1 MPGRGRPP
9 KKGISPKGV
18 PLANRQSRLQ
28 SQSPIA
34 SRNGDI
40 RSMFSRQAAKKN
52 KSPPPPDA
60 DAASPAPV
68 AKRARRDATPEA
80 FVDGVLKMV
89 HSKPEDVERAKRPQ
103 ATPEDDEPLPK
114 SPKKEPR
121 STPKSATK
129 QGSRVLTDLTNGKK
143 DKCEKSDDKDRLK
156 VKPEAKASEASK
168 SSNSEAEAKVSEEE
182 DKKKNKLETEPT
194 KTEVNSEVCKPQG
207 HLVHSFSCW

>member
-80 FVDGVLKMV
+80 FVDGVLKRERIK
-89 HSKPEDVERAKRPQ
+89 SDDILQSLLRQEDGE
-103 ATPEDDEPLPK
+103 TPEDDEPLRK

-129 QGSRVLTDLTNGKK
+129 QGSRVLADLTNGKK

-182 DKKKNKLETEPT
+182 EDKKKNKLETEPT
-194 KTEVNSEVCKPQG
+194 KTEVNSEVCM
-207 HLVHSFSCW
+207 

>member
-9 KKGISPKGV
+9 KKGVSPKGV

-80 FVDGVLKMV
+80 FVDGVLKKV
-89 HSKPEDVERAKRPQ
+89 HSNPGDVERAKRPQ

-129 QGSRVLTDLTNGKK
+129 QGSRVLADLTNGKK
-143 DKCEKSDDKDRLK
+143 DKCEKSLK
-156 VKPEAKASEASK
+156 VKPEAKVSEAGK

-182 DKKKNKLETEPT
+182 EDKKKNKVETEPT
-194 KTEVNSEVCKPQG
+194 KTEVNSEVCM
-207 HLVHSFSCW
+207 

>member
-60 DAASPAPV
+60 DAARP
-68 AKRARRDATPEA
+68 AKRAKRDATPEA

-89 HSKPEDVERAKRPQ
+89 HSKPEDGERAKRPQ

-129 QGSRVLTDLTNGKK
+129 QGSRVLADLTNGKK
-143 DKCEKSDDKDRLK
+143 DKCEKSLK

-182 DKKKNKLETEPT
+182 DKKKNKLETEPN
-194 KTEVNSEVCKPQG
+194 KTEVNSEVCM
-207 HLVHSFSCW
+207 